1 MIRPPGETAT
11 CNEVEMKRTVE
22 RALPGLLTVL
32 FAVGGCAGE
41 RAPGEREMNAATAT
55 ITADDLLRHIQTL
68 SADEFEGRLPG
79 TPGEE
84 KTVNYLRQQFEG
96 LGLEPGNGDSWFQE
110 VPLVSIAADPAMTLD
125 VQGRGQ
131 ATRYRY
137 GDQVMAW
144 TKRVAESVDLENS
157 EMVFVGYGTVA
168 PEYGWNDYEGL
179 DVKGKTVVM
188 LVNDPG
194 FATEDPELFNGR
206 AMTYYGRWTYK
217 YEEAA
222 RQGAAAAFVIHE
234 TEPAA
239 YGWDVVK
246 GSWSGPQFDMVSADN
261 NMGRVKVEGWLT
273 LETAREIFRMGG
285 KDLAQL
291 TKQAANRGFKP
302 VSLGVQAS
310 MKIRNTI
317 ERSTSRNVFALLRG
331 SERPDEYVMYM
342 AHWDHLGRDPS
353 LEGDQIYN
361 GALDNASGT
370 AALLEL
376 AQAFASLPTA
386 PSRSILFFATTA
398 EEQGLLGSA
407 YYAAN
412 PIYPPEKTVAA
423 INIDG
428 LNIYGPMRDIVVV
441 GYGNSELD
449 GYLAQAAAGQNR
461 TVVPDPEAEKGY
473 FYRSDHFPL
482 AKQGIPALYTDTG
495 SDHVEHGVEWTQQKK
510 DQWIAEHYHKPSDEY
525 EPSWDLSGA
534 IEDIQLVF
542 AIGFRLA
549 GETTFPNWMEG
560 TEFKAKRDATMSG
573 TD

>member
-1 MIRPPGETAT
+1 
-11 CNEVEMKRTVE
+11 MKRTVE

-179 DVKGKTVVM
+179 DVEGKTVVM

-342 AHWDHLGRDPS
+342 AHWDHLGRDAN
-353 LEGDQIYN
+353 LQGDQIYN

-412 PIYPPEKTVAA
+412 PIYPPAKTVAA

-461 TVVPDPEAEKGY
+461 TLVPDPEAEKGY

-495 SDHVEHGVEWTQQKK
+495 SDHMEHGVEWTQQKK

-534 IEDIQLVF
+534 IEDIQLFF

>member
-1 MIRPPGETAT
+1 MRETIIA
-11 CNEVEMKRTVE
+11 
-22 RALPGLLTVL
+22 RALPGLSAILL
-32 FAVGGCAGE
+32 AVGGCAGE
-41 RAPGEREMNAATAT
+41 RVPGEREMNAALAT
-55 ITADDLLRHIQTL
+55 ITADDLVGHIQTL

-84 KTVNYLRQQFEG
+84 LTVNYLRQQFER
-96 LGLEPGNGDSWFQE
+96 LGLEPGNGESWFQE
-110 VPLVSIAADPAMTLD
+110 VPLVSIAADPTSTLT
-125 VQGRGQ
+125 VQGGGQ
-131 ATRYRY
+131 VKRYRY

-144 TKRVAESVDLENS
+144 TKRVVESVDLKNS

-168 PEYGWNDYEGL
+168 PEYGWNDYAGL

-206 AMTYYGRWTYK
+206 SMTYYGRWTYK

-222 RQGAAAAFVIHE
+222 RQGAAAAFIIHE

-239 YGWDVVK
+239 YGWDVVQ

-261 NMGRVKVEGWLT
+261 NMGRVQVEGWLT

-285 KDLAQL
+285 KDLDEL
-291 TKQAANRGFKP
+291 TKQAAQRGFKP
-302 VSLGVQAS
+302 ASLGLRAS
-310 MKIRNTI
+310 MTIRNII
-317 ERSTSRNVFALLRG
+317 ERSTSRNVFALLPG
-331 SERPDEYVMYM
+331 SARPDEYIIYM
-342 AHWDHLGRDPS
+342 AHWDHLGRDPN
-353 LEGDQIYN
+353 LAGDQIYN

-376 AQAFASLPTA
+376 AEAFASFPTA
-386 PSRSILFFATTA
+386 PSRSIVFFATTA

-412 PIYPPEKTVAA
+412 PIYPPEKTVAG

-428 LNIYGPMRDIVVV
+428 LNIYGRMRDIVVV

-449 GYLAQAAAGQNR
+449 EYLAQAAGSQNR
-461 TVVPDPEAEKGY
+461 NVIPDPEAEKGY

-510 DQWIAEHYHKPSDEY
+510 DEWIAKHYHKPSDEY

-534 IEDIQLVF
+534 VEDIQLF
-542 AIGFRLA
+542 FRIGFRLA
-549 GETTFPNWMEG
+549 GETTFPNWNEG
-560 TEFKAKRDATMSG
+560 TEFKARRDAMMSG
-573 TD
+573 TF

>member
-1 MIRPPGETAT
+1 MRESVIP
-11 CNEVEMKRTVE
+11 
-22 RALPGLLTVL
+22 RALPGLVAVL

-41 RAPGEREMNAATAT
+41 RAPGEREMNAAMAS
-55 ITADDLLRHIQTL
+55 ITADDLIRHIQKL

-84 KTVNYLRQQFEG
+84 KTVDYLRQQFER
-96 LGLEPGNGDSWFQE
+96 LGLEPGNGESWFQE
-110 VPLVSIAADPAMTLD
+110 VPLVSIAADPNVSLT
-125 VQGRGQ
+125 VQSGGQ
-131 ATRYRY
+131 VKRYRY

-144 TKRVAESVDLENS
+144 TKRVTESVELKNS

-206 AMTYYGRWTYK
+206 SMTYYGRWTYK

-222 RQGAAAAFVIHE
+222 RRGAAAALIVHE

-246 GSWSGPQFDMVSADN
+246 GSWTGPQFDMVSADN
-261 NMGRVKVEGWLT
+261 NMGRAQVEGWLT
-273 LETAREIFRMGG
+273 LETAREIFRMSG
-285 KDLAQL
+285 KDLSQL
-291 TKQAANRGFKP
+291 TKQAAQRGFKP
-302 VSLGVQAS
+302 VSLGLRAS
-310 MKIRNTI
+310 MTIRNTI

-342 AHWDHLGRDPS
+342 GHWDHLGRDPN
-353 LEGDQIYN
+353 LAGDQIYN

-376 AQAFASLPTA
+376 AEAFASLPSA
-386 PSRSILFFATTA
+386 PKRSVVFFATTA

-412 PIYPPEKTVAA
+412 PIYPAEKTVAA

-428 LNIYGPMRDIVVV
+428 LNIYGAMRDIVVV

-449 GYLAQAAAGQNR
+449 EYLAQAAASQNR
-461 TVVPDPEAEKGY
+461 TVIPDPEAEKGY

-510 DQWIAEHYHKPSDEY
+510 DEWIAQHYHKPSDEY
-525 EPSWDLSGA
+525 EASWDLSGA
-534 IEDIQLVF
+534 VEDIHLFFQ
-542 AIGFRLA
+542 IGFRLA
-549 GETTFPNWMEG
+549 GETTFPAWKEG
-560 TEFKAKRDATMSG
+560 TEFKAKRDAMMSG
-573 TD
+573 TL